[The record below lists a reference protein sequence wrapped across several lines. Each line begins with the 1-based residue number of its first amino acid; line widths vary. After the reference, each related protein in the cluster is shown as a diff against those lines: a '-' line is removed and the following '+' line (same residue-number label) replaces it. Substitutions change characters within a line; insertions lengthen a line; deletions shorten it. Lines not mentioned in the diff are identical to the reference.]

1 MGRVHQRGVEVYL
14 LFNNAGSMRY
24 MSLEMDRL
32 VGMRDD
38 LRNALSRIDDLIKL
52 QDIKDNM
59 PFDKMSKEDKKEY
72 ILNGMSTF
80 FGIPKDRLFSSL
92 RHKPVTTRKKY
103 ASKLLT
109 QYVGIVQEELFEML
123 GYTNRSSVSNAID
136 KLDEWLLPK
145 PFGNDEVKEEWD
157 NLLLHLQLRKL

>member
-1 MGRVHQRGVEVYL
+1 
-14 LFNNAGSMRY
+14 MRY

-32 VGMRDD
+32 VGMKDD
-38 LRNALSRIDDLIKL
+38 LTRALSRINDLIAL

-59 PFDKMSKEDKKEY
+59 PFDKMSKDDKKEY
-72 ILNGMSTF
+72 ILNGMSKF
-80 FGIPKDRLFSSL
+80 FGIPKDRLFSSF

-109 QYVGIVQEELFEML
+109 QYAGFIQEDLFEML
-123 GYTNRSSVSNAID
+123 GYTNRSSISNAID

-157 NLLLHLQLRKL
+157 NLLLYLQLRKL